1 MKAARA
7 KFNFQAQSPKWVVLS
22 FLMTFR
28 SFSKKH
34 VFRHLNRALISFHV
48 ASSESWTCRKGTSF
62 TFTGRWTPTGLKES
76 ITGERV
82 SSRQLTWRWDLSRR
96 FSAVT
101 CLIVLV
107 SSPCPLQ
114 ILPPTEKPT
123 PIRSP
128 TLQVL
133 DYGEAVA
140 LYNFTGDLPV
150 ELSFRKV
157 SDGMKKRSEK
167 KRENQCLLH

>member
-1 MKAARA
+1 MC
-7 KFNFQAQSPKWVVLS
+7 QTV
-22 FLMTFR
+22 
-28 SFSKKH
+28 
-34 VFRHLNRALISFHV
+34 LIS
-48 ASSESWTCRKGTSF
+48 S
-62 TFTGRWTPTGLKES
+62 L
-76 ITGERV
+76 
-82 SSRQLTWRWDLSRR
+82 
-96 FSAVT
+96 
-101 CLIVLV
+101 
-107 SSPCPLQ
+107 CPWQ

-157 SDGMKKRSEK
+157 SDAIELRKRLEKIEEKIVFCTGPLSELF
-167 KRENQCLLH
+167 QIMCTFSMW